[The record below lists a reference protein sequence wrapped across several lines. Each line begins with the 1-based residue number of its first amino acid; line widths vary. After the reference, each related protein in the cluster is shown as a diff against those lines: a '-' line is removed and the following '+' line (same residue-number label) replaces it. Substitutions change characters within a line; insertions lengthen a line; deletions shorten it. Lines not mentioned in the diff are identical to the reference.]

1 MTSTNPG
8 QATFPLN
15 KPGWHWE
22 VGNGRCEVRLLAF
35 SMGQELVVCL
45 YNGNAHL
52 GAIAV
57 GEYDPVS
64 GRASTSVIT
73 RTGHKD
79 DAVAVETAHTIAK
92 ATRNAVCVMAGI
104 HIDNV
109 TPQEIQQVVENC
121 REAVGELVEKIT
133 PKG

>member
-1 MTSTNPG
+1 MTSTNRGP
-8 QATFPLN
+8 ATFLLN
-15 KPGWHWE
+15 KPGWQLE
-22 VGNGRCEVRLLAF
+22 VGRGRCAVQLLAF
-35 SMGQELVVCL
+35 SMGNELVVCL
-45 YNGNAHL
+45 FNENAHL

-57 GEYDPVS
+57 GEYDSAS

-79 DAVAVETAHTIAK
+79 DAVAVDAAHTIAK

-104 HIDNV
+104 HLDNV

-121 REAVGELVEKIT
+121 RGVVGKLVAKVT
-133 PKG
+133 PKE